1 MYKLLEDKY
10 GEEAGA
16 KDGGFVFQA
25 IISHE
30 VKWEIR
36 DGEVKID
43 PKKINCTLHQVDVF
57 PDIRFTN
64 GSATS
69 TYVILSEVNI
79 LKRKFEMASEAVKKR
94 INPQY
99 RQELET
105 LLQTGETALQR
116 QELNQKYFKNTYFE
130 ASLKTN
136 RVVLRE
142 VSSSGIDSGSPRITL
157 KLSTGMVDSLDNTP
171 INSWDSFILNVDGS
185 ASITITNSGEDP
197 ISTIQETDSVENVN
211 DLIFRTIIPSLVL
224 EFKGDRV
231 AIDSFT
237 NRSARVAST
246 LETDYDNLFNV
257 EDRTKTTSTEGAAV

>member
-1 MYKLLEDKY
+1 MYKLLENRY
-10 GEEAGA
+10 GDEASA

-30 VKWEIR
+30 VKWEIV

-43 PKKINCTLHQVDVF
+43 PKKINCMLHQVDVF
-57 PDIRFTN
+57 PDIKFTK
-64 GSATS
+64 GAATS

-94 INPQY
+94 INPEY
-99 RQELET
+99 RQEVET
-105 LLQTGETALQR
+105 LAQAGETSLKK

-130 ASLKTN
+130 ASLTTDHI
-136 RVVLRE
+136 VLRE
-142 VSSSGIDSGSPRITL
+142 VSSSGIDTGSPRITL
-157 KLSTGMVDSLDNTP
+157 KLSTGMVDTLDNAP
-171 INSWDSFILNVDGS
+171 INSWDSFVLNVDGTKS
-185 ASITITNSGEDP
+185 LKITNSGEDQ
-197 ISTIQETDSVENVN
+197 ISTIQELDVVENVN

-224 EFKGDRV
+224 EFKGDSV

-246 LETDYDNLFNV
+246 VSTDYDNLFNV